1 LNKQIYLVHI
11 MKLLVCTQL
20 KWIEKKLN
28 IIGII
33 IMENKKVLLH
43 SLRKYETQTNH
54 LVYEANITEEQL
66 IEYKKFQDGE
76 IDEPDWIGDLD
87 FELTIDRCGHDEC
100 EYELIEDTNFEDLN
114 LPISNIAKANV
125 EKHNKEKIK
134 KLEKLNR
141 KFGWWG

>member
-1 LNKQIYLVHI
+1 
-11 MKLLVCTQL
+11 
-20 KWIEKKLN
+20 
-28 IIGII
+28 
-33 IMENKKVLLH
+33 MENKKVLLH
-43 SLRKYETQTNH
+43 SLRRYETQTNH

-100 EYELIEDTNFEDLN
+100 EYELIEDTNFEGLN
-114 LPISNIAKANV
+114 LPISDIAKANI
-125 EKHNKEKIK
+125 EKKNKEKIK

-141 KFGWWG
+141 KFGSYK

>member
-1 LNKQIYLVHI
+1 
-11 MKLLVCTQL
+11 
-20 KWIEKKLN
+20 
-28 IIGII
+28 
-33 IMENKKVLLH
+33 MEDKKVLLH

-66 IEYKKFQDGE
+66 IEYKKFQEGE

-87 FELTIDRCGHDEC
+87 FELMIDRCGHDEC

-114 LPISNIAKANV
+114 LPISDVAKANV

-141 KFGWWG
+141 KFGSWG

>member
-1 LNKQIYLVHI
+1 

-100 EYELIEDTNFEDLN
+100 EYELIEETNFEDLN
-114 LPISNIAKANV
+114 LPISDVAKANI
-125 EKHNKEKIK
+125 EKQNKEKIK

-141 KFGWWG
+141 KFGSR